1 MALSGSTTSPDQA
14 TAAVLVVM
22 GDCANALHQAGLLR
36 QAVGTVVVIDNNEQA
51 AVTSPEE
58 AVAVQVLHHGNRGGL
73 AGGYNRAL
81 GWLLDYAPQVRQV
94 VFVDQDSD
102 PSVLGRF
109 LRAPDVQQLLAQ
121 AGTAA
126 VAPAYR
132 ERATGLRGR
141 PIELHRWRAVHLP
154 RDFTGLRQVAFVIN
168 SMSVWRMEA
177 LRRIGPFNE
186 ALAVDHV
193 DTDQCLRARALGLAI
208 WNHGDHVFDHAIG
221 ERRSYRLLGRE
232 LQATGHGP
240 ARRRMIGRNTVWL
253 GLTWWWRE
261 PAFAGLCALRLAYE
275 AVGILV
281 AEDHRAA
288 RLLALLRGSIEG
300 VVMRVRG
307 R

>member
-1 MALSGSTTSPDQA
+1 M
-14 TAAVLVVM
+14 LVVR
-22 GDCANALHQAGLLR
+22 GDCEGALGQADSLSK
-36 QAVGTVVVIDNNEQA
+36 AVGTVVVIDNNDVA
-51 AVTSPEE
+51 ALARAQGST
-58 AVAVQVLHHGNRGGL
+58 AIHVLHHGNRGGL

-81 GWLLDYAPQVRQV
+81 EWLRHHVPAVTQV

-102 PSVLGRF
+102 TTVLGRF
-109 LRAPDVQQLLAQ
+109 LRAPDVQALLARPT
-121 AGTAA
+121 TAA

-168 SMSVWRMEA
+168 SMSVWRMSA
-177 LRRIGPFNE
+177 LQRIGPFDE

-193 DTDQCLRARALGLAI
+193 DTDLCLRARALGLGI

-221 ERRSYRLLGRE
+221 ERRHYRLFGRD

-275 AVGILV
+275 AVGILM
-281 AEDHRAA
+281 AEDEKPA
-288 RLLALLRGSIEG
+288 RLLALLRGSLEG
-300 VVMRVRG
+300 VLMRVRG